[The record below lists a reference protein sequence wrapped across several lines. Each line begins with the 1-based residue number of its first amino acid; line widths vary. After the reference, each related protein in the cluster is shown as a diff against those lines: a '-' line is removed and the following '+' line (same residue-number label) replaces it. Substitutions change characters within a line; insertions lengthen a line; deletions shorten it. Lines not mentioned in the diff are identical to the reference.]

1 VLDQIDTIAAISTP
15 PGIGGI
21 GIIRVSGPLVEDI
34 ARNLFHP
41 RKPVEIF
48 ESRRFYH
55 GDIVSIENKKVID
68 EVLVVLMRKPNSYT
82 GEDILEIH
90 CHGGPV
96 ILQSILGEILK
107 AGAGLARPGEFTE
120 RAFLNGRLDLVQAE
134 AVMDMISARTDQAL
148 DQAVSLLKGR
158 LSDQM
163 RELRSAALD
172 LLAGWEVL
180 IDFPDEEDAEVSN
193 SDTVPR
199 IDKIIC
205 DINSLLLTYREGKLL
220 RDGVST
226 VITGRTNVGKSS
238 LLNRILEEERAIVTA
253 IPGTTR
259 DFLSESININGIPM
273 TLTDTAGIRESED
286 TIERIGIKK
295 VWEKLESADA
305 VIFVVD
311 GSTPLADEDR
321 SVMEKIC
328 GKSIIVAVNKKDLP
342 QIISR
347 GEIEDILPGVELVS
361 ISAKYGDGIDKLR
374 EKLYSLAVGK
384 EEINRNKTV
393 ISNIRHKDALEKAR
407 EKLLQAR
414 QNMIKKFSADVVAC
428 DLREAL
434 GFLGE
439 IVGESTRED
448 VLERIFS
455 NFCIGK

>member
-48 ESRRFYH
+48 ESRRLYH

-96 ILQSILGEILK
+96 ILQAILGEILK

-180 IDFPDEEDAEVSN
+180 IDFPDEEDAEVEN

-199 IDKIIC
+199 IDKIIY

-286 TIERIGIKK
+286 AIERIGIKK

-311 GSTPLADEDR
+311 GSAPLTDEDR
-321 SVMEKIC
+321 SVMEKIR

-374 EKLYSLAVGK
+374 EKLYSLAAGK

-439 IVGESTRED
+439 IVGETTSEH